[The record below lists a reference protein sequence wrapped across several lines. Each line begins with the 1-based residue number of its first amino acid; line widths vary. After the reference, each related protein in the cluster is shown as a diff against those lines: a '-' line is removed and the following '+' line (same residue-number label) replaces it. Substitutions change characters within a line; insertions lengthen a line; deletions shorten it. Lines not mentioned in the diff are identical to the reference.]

1 MEPLEREPE
10 NAEELQALF
19 GLLRSDPQR
28 FLKIVS
34 GWIAEN
40 PANGDA
46 YATRHHGWMQVG
58 DPQRALQDLD
68 KSIAFHP
75 QQMDLLSRG
84 DVLRHLGRY
93 EEALEAY
100 RQGEA
105 MDPVTWYKDVLGL
118 YYQADTY
125 ARLGDE
131 PKALAY
137 CARLPDD
144 FWTPGLQGAPAGN
157 REEVA
162 DQLRVI
168 AARAGRSAG

>member
-1 MEPLEREPE
+1 MDALPREPQ
-10 NAEELQALF
+10 NPEETRSLF

-28 FLKIVS
+28 FLKVVS

-40 PANGDA
+40 PANSGA
-46 YATRHHGWMQVG
+46 YFTRHHGWMQIG
-58 DPQRALQDLD
+58 EPLRALQDLD
-68 KSIAFHP
+68 RSIELRP
-75 QQMDLLSRG
+75 TQMDFLSRG

-93 EEALEAY
+93 PEAIAAY

-105 MDPVTWYKDVLGL
+105 MDPRAWEEGVLGL

-131 PKALAY
+131 KTALAY

-144 FWTPGLQGAPAGN
+144 FWTPGLQGAAAGGKA
-157 REEVA
+157 EVGDRLQA
-162 DQLRVI
+162 I
-168 AARAGRSAG
+168 AAKARNDAG